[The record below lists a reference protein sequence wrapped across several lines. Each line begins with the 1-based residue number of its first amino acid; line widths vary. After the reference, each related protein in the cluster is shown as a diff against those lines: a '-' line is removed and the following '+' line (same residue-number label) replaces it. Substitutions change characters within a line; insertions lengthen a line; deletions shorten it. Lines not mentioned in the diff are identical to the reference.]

1 MTEEDIKKNELK
13 LKNKVTNVF
22 ERTNTKFLIH
32 NLEKRILLLSLQGK
46 S

>member
-22 ERTNTKFLIH
+22 ERTITFKFA
-32 NLEKRILLLSLQGK
+32 R
-46 S
+46 